1 MLHATWSIFWISVN
15 TYLDDENWL
24 ILLKI
29 LTHLHSVLPLAIFED
44 KGPQSIYVQAAAN
57 HKTKCTQMCKTFA
70 TAQRTQGFGTW
81 ALATEKHN
89 TNIYKYGNQ
98 SGLIVHLQ
106 NLPLCTNLENS

>member
-1 MLHATWSIFWISVN
+1 MVN
-15 TYLDDENWL
+15 ILDLNFSQHLDDGNWL

-70 TAQRTQGFGTW
+70 MAQLTQGLSTL
-81 ALATEKHN
+81 ALATDN
-89 TNIYKYGNQ
+89 T
-98 SGLIVHLQ
+98 
-106 NLPLCTNLENS
+106 

>member
-70 TAQRTQGFGTW
+70 TAQRTQGLGYV
-81 ALATEKHN
+81 LGHLQQIKHN
-89 TNIYKYGNQ
+89 TVISDYWQIWKPVRTY
-98 SGLIVHLQ
+98 
-106 NLPLCTNLENS
+106 CTFAKFATVR

>member
-1 MLHATWSIFWISVN
+1 MLHATWSIFWIYVN

-70 TAQRTQGFGTW
+70 TAQRTQGFGTR
-81 ALATEKHN
+81 ALATDK
-89 TNIYKYGNQ
+89 T
-98 SGLIVHLQ
+98 
-106 NLPLCTNLENS
+106 

>member
-70 TAQRTQGFGTW
+70 TAQRTQGFGTR
-81 ALATEKHN
+81 ALATDK
-89 TNIYKYGNQ
+89 T
-98 SGLIVHLQ
+98 
-106 NLPLCTNLENS
+106 